1 MSTQLRKATR
11 QKAKIRLGLSAVSG
25 GGKTYTALLI
35 AYGLTEDW
43 NKIAII
49 DTENNSADL
58 YAHLGDYNVLPLSP
72 PFSPEAYI
80 KAIDDCEKAGMEVI
94 IIDSIAHEWEGEGGV
109 LALCDSIGGGFQT
122 AWKALTPRHEK
133 FKQKILQSPCHIITT
148 VRRKQEYIL
157 VEEMNK
163 SGKMVQKPVKAGM
176 KEITR
181 EGWEY
186 ELTVNIELDIS
197 HYATASKDR
206 TGLFMNADPFIPSVE
221 TGELIKQWCESGAEP
236 LKSEA
241 EILQIEIN
249 EAITK
254 LDNCKT
260 VDELKTFKT
269 TLPAYVVDSNE
280 FKLAGNKRYVLI
292 TSPAFLATHDN
303 EINATIVE
311 QA

>member
-1 MSTQLRKATR
+1 MSTLRKATR

-35 AYGLTEDW
+35 AYGLTDDW
-43 NKIAII
+43 GKVAII

-58 YAHLGDYNVLPLSP
+58 YAHLGDYNVLPLAP

-80 KAIDDCEKAGMEVI
+80 KAIDDCEQAGMEVI

-133 FKQKILQSPCHIITT
+133 FKQKILQSKCHIITT

-186 ELTVNIELDIS
+186 ELTVNMELDIR
-197 HYATASKDR
+197 HHATASKDR
-206 TGLFMNADPFIPSVE
+206 TGLFMNADPFIPSIE
-221 TGELIKQWCESGAEP
+221 TGKLIKEWCESGAEP
-236 LKSEA
+236 IKSDA
-241 EILQIEIN
+241 EKLQEEIN
-249 EAITK
+249 KACEGLAQ
-254 LDNCKT
+254 CET
-260 VDELKTFKT
+260 VESLTAFKSTLPDSVKKT
-269 TLPAYVVDSNE
+269 TQFQQAGMERYTSLTNVSN
-280 FKLAGNKRYVLI
+280 A
-292 TSPAFLATHDN
+292 
-303 EINATIVE
+303 
-311 QA
+311 